1 LRLAPH
7 FGAVIPALSRTD
19 RKSLAAATALVV
31 AGTALRLG
39 FGPAPADVGWSP
51 GDGVEPGPVPVALRT
66 AVEEGVAAE
75 ARASTPLAPG
85 ERVDPN
91 FADAAELRRLPGIG
105 PAKAEA
111 ILAERRRG
119 GPYASL
125 EDLRRVPGLGPTTIE
140 RLAPHLALTPGLHA
154 GHSAEPLDLNR
165 AGVEALS
172 RLPGIGPVLAGR
184 IVAVRRAR
192 GRFRSVDELLDV
204 PGIGPAT
211 LENIRTG
218 VRIR

>member
-1 LRLAPH
+1 
-7 FGAVIPALSRTD
+7 VIPVLSRTD
-19 RKSLAAATALVV
+19 RKSLSAATALVV

-39 FGPAPADVGWSP
+39 LGPGDPGWAP
-51 GDGVEPGPVPVALRT
+51 GDGADAGSVPATLRA
-66 AVEEGVAAE
+66 AVDEGVAAE
-75 ARASTPLAPG
+75 ARANRPLSAG
-85 ERVDPN
+85 ERIDPN

-125 EDLRRVPGLGPTTIE
+125 ADLRRVPGLGPTTIE
-140 RLAPHLALTPGLHA
+140 RLAPHLALSPGVPA
-154 GHSAEPLDLNR
+154 TRSQEPLDLNR
-165 AGVEALS
+165 ADAAALS
-172 RLPGIGPVLAGR
+172 SLPGVGPVLADR
-184 IVAVRRAR
+184 ILAARRAR
-192 GRFRSVDELLDV
+192 GRFRSLEELLEV

-211 LENIRTG
+211 LEKIRTG